1 MLKFIITHSL
11 SLWVEY
17 CDSRCLQTI
26 VSENLNRLNFLSS
39 LSSSQE
45 SLGHTY
51 FDKNTDWSIVDIVWF
66 NLFVKIWVVPYG
78 AVHIR
83 CQPKMGACRSPHPL
97 LSAQIRN
104 WRPPSPLFIKK
115 KSENGTPPPP
125 PLLEIILCCTQK
137 KFK

>member
-1 MLKFIITHSL
+1 MLKLIITHSL

-66 NLFVKIWVVPYG
+66 NLFVKIWEFPYG

-115 KSENGTPPPP
+115 IWKRHTSPS
-125 PLLEIILCCTQK
+125 PLVRNHIVLYSK
-137 KFK
+137 KI